1 MRETADPMA
10 PEASP
15 GAPGVRRVNN
25 VPMYLLAGVIVL
37 FLTVM
42 GLVAMDRAAQQNAPA
57 DVLAEQS
64 GNTAIFADEIAGD
77 MIGGIIEPASALVPP
92 VSAGMLNEAEPTPA
106 TPEVEPILMARP
118 DQPDAPPWGG
128 LAPPD
133 GGVYDDAADRIRTAK
148 MQMLEEAIKAKTT
161 VQVIAP
167 RGSGSAS
174 GPNTDQP
181 RTRDEMV
188 ARLAAIRAQI
198 DAQRADDPTAAYQ
211 ARLAQLRSNVGG
223 AGAGGEMPSG
233 GAPTLLQTSA
243 SGGGNSY
250 AQFARNSNGDRWKL
264 DSQPEAPR
272 SPFEL
277 RAGFV
282 VPATLIAGINSALPG
297 QIMAQVSQH
306 VYDTPTGKHLLIPQ
320 GSRLVGMYSSDVA
333 YGQSRVLI
341 AWQRIVFPDGKAMDI
356 GSMPGGDGAGYA
368 GLKDR
373 VNNHYFRVFA
383 SAALMSG
390 VIAGIAT
397 SQDYGRNSVNFRPT
411 ASSAMSEALGQQI
424 GQVAAQMVAKNLNIA
439 PTLEIR
445 PGYRFNVIVIQ
456 DMNFAKPYRAFDY

>member
-1 MRETADPMA
+1 MSETADPMA

-25 VPMYLLAGVIVL
+25 VPMYLLASVIAL
-37 FLTVM
+37 FLIVM
-42 GLVAMDRAAQQNAPA
+42 ALVAVDRAAQQNAPA
-57 DVLAEQS
+57 DGLSEPA
-64 GNTAIFADEIAGD
+64 GNTAIFAYEIAGD
-77 MIGGIIEPASALVPP
+77 MIGGIIEPVNALVPP
-92 VSAGMLNEAEPTPA
+92 VMSDEPEPNPA
-106 TPEVEPILMARP
+106 TPEVEPVLMARL
-118 DQPDAPPWGG
+118 DQPDAPPWDGQY
-128 LAPPD
+128 LDPPD
-133 GGVYDDAADRIRTAK
+133 GGVYKDNADRIRMAK

-167 RGSGSAS
+167 RSSGSAPS
-174 GPNTDQP
+174 GTAPPQ
-181 RTRDEMV
+181 TRDEMI
-188 ARLAAIRAQI
+188 ARLAAIQAQI
-198 DAQRADDPTAAYQ
+198 DAQRADNPTAAYQ
-211 ARLAQLRSNVGG
+211 ARLAQFRSSG
-223 AGAGGEMPSG
+223 AGASGGMPSS
-233 GAPTLLQTSA
+233 GAPALLQTSA

-250 AQFARNSNGDRWKL
+250 AQFAGNGGDRWKL

-282 VPATLIAGINSALPG
+282 VPATLISGINSQLPG

-306 VYDTPTGKHLLIPQ
+306 VYDTPTGHHLLIPQ
-320 GSRLVGMYSSDVA
+320 GSRLVGMYSSEVA

-356 GSMPGGDGAGYA
+356 GSMPGGDAAGYA

-383 SAALMSG
+383 SAFLMSG

-424 GQVAAQMVAKNLNIA
+424 GQVTAQMVAKHLNIA

-445 PGYRFNVIVIQ
+445 PGYRFNVIVTR
-456 DMNFAKPYRAFDY
+456 DMNFSKPYRSFDY